1 MHARPRLLAAAAAA
15 ASAALA
21 AGAPAQTADPN
32 LSTERPTAPG
42 PVEAQRIVVTT
53 TRHAMLATEA
63 PGTLSIVTRRDI
75 EARGAENVL
84 SAVRGETGLTLHG
97 RAIGGRQVLSLRGL
111 DSKHTLFLVDG
122 RRIGATD
129 GVIGHSDFEVDW
141 VGMDDIERIEIVRGP
156 LSVLYGS
163 EALGGVV
170 NVITRQPGDRWG
182 LSATATGS
190 RAEGARG
197 GDGHAVSLHADGP
210 LDAALGLGLR
220 AGAAE
225 RRSAAIASATDPRI
239 SELEGR
245 DKRDGWLGLVWQP
258 QPEHRVEAEHREG
271 SERRWAD
278 ARERG
283 GARRYHVTE
292 NLIDRTLS
300 SIGWEAQW
308 RSLPA
313 LAWPSQPMSAP
324 GRSQAPTPERIDR
337 EGPPAD
343 APGRSQALTPQGFRR
358 EGAPVSTQLRAYRS
372 VIDVVNVR
380 TAGVAVNPPQRL
392 DDRVLEGQ
400 ARASFGAQAVTA
412 GFEAHNEALHD
423 PGLPGGRSIAQ
434 HRALY
439 LQDEAAL
446 DEALRLTLGLRHDRH
461 QLFGQETSP
470 RAYLVWRAGG
480 GLIVKGGVSHGFK
493 APNLKQIVPGGRSE
507 GPNIFLGN
515 PALRPETS
523 DGAELALGWQQ
534 AGREVQLAAF
544 EQRVD
549 DLIEVRLVTPG
560 TVPGTGTYTYENL
573 SRAKL
578 RGLEASLS
586 ERLPAGFAALVSYTY
601 LDASTGAGVRLERRP
616 RHSAGARLDWQQGPW
631 RAGLRIEYSADQ
643 RLPAATAGAPAV
655 AAPDLTLL
663 YAHAGWQLSR
673 EVELMLGVD
682 NLGNVRLAE
691 KSALFQ
697 QAEPP
702 RTWRLTLRGRW

>member
-1 MHARPRLLAAAAAA
+1 MHARPRLPAAFAA
-15 ASAALA
+15 AALA
-21 AGAPAQTADPN
+21 ALAAQAPAQMAGAGHA
-32 LSTERPTAPG
+32 TERPDPPLPA
-42 PVEAQRIVVTT
+42 EAQRIVVTT
-53 TRHAMLATEA
+53 TRHAMLAVEA

-75 EARGAENVL
+75 EARGADNVL
-84 SAVRGETGLTLHG
+84 SAVRGETGLTLQG

-141 VGMDDIERIEIVRGP
+141 VGMDDIERIEVVRGP

-182 LSATATGS
+182 FAATATGS

-197 GDGHAVSLHADGP
+197 GDGHALSLRADGP
-210 LDAALGLGLR
+210 LDSTLGLSLR

-258 QPEHRVEAEHREG
+258 QPDHRVEAEHREA

-278 ARERG
+278 ARERS

-292 NLIDRTLS
+292 NFIHRTLGS
-300 SIGWEAQW
+300 VGWEAQW
-308 RSLPA
+308 RSVPA
-313 LAWPSQPMSAP
+313 LASPSQPV
-324 GRSQAPTPERIDR
+324 T
-337 EGPPAD
+337 
-343 APGRSQALTPQGFRR
+343 
-358 EGAPVSTQLRAYRS
+358 TQLRAYRS
-372 VIDVVNVR
+372 AIDVVNAR
-380 TAGVAVNPPQRL
+380 TAGVAINPPQRL

-400 ARASFGAQAVTA
+400 ARATFDAQAVTA

-446 DEALRLTLGLRHDRH
+446 GEALRLTLGLRHDRH

-480 GLIVKGGVSHGFK
+480 GLTVKGGLSHGFK

-523 DGAELALGWQQ
+523 DGGEVALVWQQ
-534 AGREVQLAAF
+534 EGREMQLAAF

-560 TVPGTGTYTYENL
+560 AAPGTGTYTYENL
-573 SRAKL
+573 ARAKL

-586 ERLPAGFAALVSYTY
+586 ERLPAGLAALVSYTY
-601 LDASTGAGVRLERRP
+601 LDATTGAGVRLERRP
-616 RHSAGARLDWQQGPW
+616 RHSAGARLDWQRRPW

-663 YAHAGWQLSR
+663 YAHAGWQLTGD
-673 EVELMLGVD
+673 VELMLGVD
-682 NLGNVRLAE
+682 NLGDVRLAE
-691 KSALFQ
+691 RSALFQ